1 MKIKSISALLAVL
14 GCSVSLGATTTITDF
29 SGLLGGTRQDGISL
43 SGTNA
48 TATGTGGLSLNN
60 GSLDFTMTGA
70 TNRPNVNAGQSFSVA
85 LTFDLSTLDSA
96 TGSTLFS
103 AQFGTGADAFAGLFG
118 AQYKDGGVHFGYWG
132 TSQTNG
138 KYGTTDPTISVTGN
152 TGNLSVVWTKT
163 SDNNVNLDVY
173 LDSGKIGSITSN
185 GGGIN
190 FSRQLEHLFVGG
202 KGTTNSGNIT
212 NSFTTSSDLT
222 LEGMQIVTGGVMD
235 EEAFKNYYNQLV
247 PEPATASLSLLGL
260 SVLMLRR
267 RRS

>member
-1 MKIKSISALLAVL
+1 MKIKSLSALLAVL
-14 GCSVSLGATTTITDF
+14 GCSVSLGSTTTITDF
-29 SGLLGGTRQDGISL
+29 SDLFGGTAQDGITL
-43 SGTNA
+43 NGTNDSL
-48 TATGTGGLSLNN
+48 TDNGGLSLNN

-70 TNRPNVNAGQSFSVA
+70 TNRPNVAGGKAFSVA
-85 LTFDLSTLDSA
+85 LTFDLSTLSST

-103 AQFGTGADAFAGLFG
+103 AQFGTGAYAGLFG
-118 AQYKDGGVHFGYWG
+118 AQYKDGGVHFGYWN
-132 TSQTNG
+132 TTKTNT

-152 TGNLSVVWTKT
+152 TGNLSIVWTKT

-173 LDSGKIGSITSN
+173 LDSNKIGSLTSS

-190 FSRQLEHLFVGG
+190 FSKQLEHLFVGG
-202 KGTTNSGNIT
+202 KGTTDSGSIT

-222 LEGMQIVTGGVMD
+222 LEGMQIVTDGTMD
-235 EEAFKNYYNQLV
+235 EAAFQEYYGKLV

-267 RRS
+267 RRA

>member
-1 MKIKSISALLAVL
+1 MKIKSISALLAAL

-29 SGLLGGTRQDGISL
+29 SGLLGGTSQDGISL
-43 SGTNA
+43 IGINA

-70 TNRPNVNAGQSFSVA
+70 TNRPNISANQSFSVA
-85 LTFDLSTLDSA
+85 LTFDLSTLNAA
-96 TGSTLFS
+96 TDSTLFS
-103 AQFGTGADAFAGLFG
+103 AQFGTGAYAGLFG

-138 KYGTTDPTISVTGN
+138 KYGTTDPTVSVTGN

-173 LDSGKIGSITSN
+173 LDSSKIGSITSN

-190 FSRQLEHLFVGG
+190 FSKQLEHLFVGG
-202 KGTTNSGNIT
+202 KGTTDSGSIT

-235 EEAFKNYYNQLV
+235 ENAFKSYYNQLV

>member
-1 MKIKSISALLAVL
+1 MKIKSISALLAAL

-29 SGLLGGTRQDGISL
+29 SGLLGGTSQDGISL
-43 SGTNA
+43 IGINA

-70 TNRPNVNAGQSFSVA
+70 TNRPNISANQSFSVA
-85 LTFDLSTLDSA
+85 LTFDL
-96 TGSTLFS
+96 
-103 AQFGTGADAFAGLFG
+103 
-118 AQYKDGGVHFGYWG
+118 YKEGGVHFGYWG

-190 FSRQLEHLFVGG
+190 FSKQLEHLFVGG
-202 KGTTNSGNIT
+202 KGTTDSGSIT

-235 EEAFKNYYNQLV
+235 ENAFKSYYNQLV